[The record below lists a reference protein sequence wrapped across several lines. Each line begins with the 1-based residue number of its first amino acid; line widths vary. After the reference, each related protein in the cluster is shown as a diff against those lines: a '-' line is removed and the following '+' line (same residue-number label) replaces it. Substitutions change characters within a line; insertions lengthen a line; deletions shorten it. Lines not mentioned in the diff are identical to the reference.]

1 MKKSKIV
8 GIIILVIIV
17 VIVIVSIAGSG
28 GKKYNTAVSSKTNSK
43 SPVTLNY
50 IRNNNDGS
58 FITVI
63 ATINPTYVTSQYMP
77 ALCKYFSQQAAAHSS
92 EYYDSNVFDDTTAP
106 QYLGT
111 TNSLTMSQN
120 NDFNNHYILSYNYNP
135 STHNNVCNIFY
146 GGQNG
151 KEQSINY

>member
-8 GIIILVIIV
+8 GFIILTIIV
-17 VIVIVSIAGSG
+17 VIIIVSIAGSG
-28 GKKYNTAVSSKTNSK
+28 GKKHTATSLKTNSK
-43 SPVTLNY
+43 PPVTLNY
-50 IRNNNDGS
+50 VRNNNDGS

-77 ALCKYFSQQAAAHSS
+77 ALCKYFSQQAAVHSS
-92 EYYDSNVFDDTTAP
+92 EYYTGSVFDDTTAP

-111 TNSLTMSQN
+111 TNSLTTTQN